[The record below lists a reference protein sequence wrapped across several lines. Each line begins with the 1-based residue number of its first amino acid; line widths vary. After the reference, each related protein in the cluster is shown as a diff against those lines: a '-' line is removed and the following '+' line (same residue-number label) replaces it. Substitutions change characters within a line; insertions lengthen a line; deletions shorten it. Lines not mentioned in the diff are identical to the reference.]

1 MRAEEAPSTTT
12 GQAITDSPDDEND
25 SSGAADEND
34 SSDADAENDAQE
46 EEELS
51 LEEKIRKAKVAA
63 GGGALVVIG
72 ALLTP
77 VPIIPGGI
85 PLVAAG
91 LHVLAQEFEEAKVA
105 EDKLIENV
113 NTITTRIKD
122 EYQRQFA
129 EIEGSMELRQNE
141 LASELQR
148 DVVSTTPRA
157 ISAA

>member
-1 MRAEEAPSTTT
+1 M
-12 GQAITDSPDDEND
+12 G
-25 SSGAADEND
+25 
-34 SSDADAENDAQE
+34 
-46 EEELS
+46 ELS

-72 ALLTP
+72 TLLTP
-77 VPIIPGGI
+77 IPIIPGGI

-113 NTITTRIKD
+113 NTIATRIKD

-129 EIEGSMELRQNE
+129 EIEGSMELRRNE